1 MKISQKRLNYTV
13 ADATSQGGDGS
24 GHDAAL
30 PFYKTF
36 NLVRDWS
43 AVNRRGLTQTDS
55 EGTPHVFG
63 VNIAAYG
70 SVIAASGGGATTAD
84 EGLSDDDV
92 RNSTVTVR
100 FYGVANSW
108 LMKQASRK
116 AHKAREKM
124 FRDAGVKKSDRGAY
138 SKTIRYCLA
147 SNSESLMTPVH
158 SSTRSSYTM
167 GTWDNTQII
176 FPDDVGGA
184 YLALS
189 GQHASEESTD
199 AFTQLSIAQMY
210 LASRGTIDSDSN
222 RESSTTPAD
231 NSVLAKM
238 LANYR
243 GSNDEV
249 KVLARGEQDN
259 PPYDTTVVN
268 GDGVHLVEL
277 GRLQF
282 NPFTSGGSATY
293 IEVPFGM
300 VYASFQILDH
310 GDSDAD
316 MSLDLSMECTAIASM

>member
-1 MKISQKRLNYTV
+1 MKISQKKLNYTV
-13 ADATSQGGDGS
+13 ADSTSQGSDGS

-43 AVNRRGLTQTDS
+43 AVNRRGLTQTDG

-63 VNIAAYG
+63 VNVAAYG
-70 SVIAASGGGATTAD
+70 SVIGHSSATGVD
-84 EGLSDDDV
+84 ESLSDDDV
-92 RNSTVTVR
+92 SNALVTVR
-100 FYGVANSW
+100 FYGVSNTW

-147 SNSESLMTPVH
+147 SNSEALMTPVH
-158 SSTRSSYTM
+158 STTRTAFTM

-176 FPDDVGGA
+176 FPDDTNGA

-189 GQHASEESTD
+189 GQHGDEESTTT
-199 AFTQLSIAQMY
+199 FTQLSIAQMY
-210 LASRGTIDSDSN
+210 LSSRGTIDSDTN

-259 PPYDTTVVN
+259 PPYDLTVVN

-282 NPFTSGGSATY
+282 NPYTAGGSATY

-300 VYASFQILDH
+300 VYASFQILDAP
-310 GDSDAD
+310 DSDAD
-316 MSLDLSMECTAIASM
+316 MSLDVSMECTAIASM